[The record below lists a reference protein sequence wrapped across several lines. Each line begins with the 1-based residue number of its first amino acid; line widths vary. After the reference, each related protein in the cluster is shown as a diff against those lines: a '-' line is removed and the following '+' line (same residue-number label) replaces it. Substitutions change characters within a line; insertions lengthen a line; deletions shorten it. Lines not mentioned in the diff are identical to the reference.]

1 MPRDDL
7 DKSKAARAGAR
18 RLIEQTPKAFA
29 GLAAMSGVAYL
40 AGSIY
45 TKAYFSE
52 FGASWILDEV
62 PAATYF
68 SQSWVPLLLVLYF
81 GYLATT
87 NLAVIGS
94 QDDVTAS
101 FRFRLSVAM
110 VRYGSWFLLAL
121 LGIIPLLSTSGYGMS
136 AIVLSMIGVA
146 AILLLFS
153 STLELIVVR
162 FRPLNTNTMFNTMRR
177 LIDPSMTYIA
187 FAVIAAALYLVPAQL
202 GLNWARIDKQ
212 PTSSLL
218 AVYLHSDA
226 EKEYRL
232 LFSVGERLYV
242 FPAKFEG
249 LYPPVRAT
257 AIVNV
262 GFMPPQR

>member
-1 MPRDDL
+1 MPRNDP
-7 DKSKAARAGAR
+7 DKSKSSRAVAR
-18 RLIEQTPKAFA
+18 RLIEQTPKALA
-29 GLAAMSGVAYL
+29 GLVAISGVAYL

-52 FGASWILDEV
+52 FGASWILEEV
-62 PAATYF
+62 PAALYF
-68 SQSWVPLLLVLYF
+68 SQSWVPLLLILYF

-87 NLAVIGS
+87 NLAVMGS
-94 QDDVTAS
+94 QDNVTAGFQ
-101 FRFRLSVAM
+101 FRFSMVI
-110 VRYGSWFLLAL
+110 VRYGPWFLLAL
-121 LGIIPLLSTSGYGMS
+121 LVTTPLLSTFGYVIS
-136 AIVLSMIGVA
+136 AIVLSIVGVV

-153 STLELIVVR
+153 SALELVIVR
-162 FRPLNTNTMFNTMRR
+162 FNTMGR
-177 LIDPSMTYIA
+177 LIDLSKAYIA
-187 FAVIAAALYLVPAQL
+187 FAVIAAALYVVPVQL

-218 AVYLHSDA
+218 TVYLRNDT

-249 LYPPVRAT
+249 TYPPVHAT
-257 AIVNV
+257 AIANV
-262 GFMPPQR
+262 GFAPSGR

>member
-1 MPRDDL
+1 MSRDDP
-7 DKSKAARAGAR
+7 DRSKSSRAGTR
-18 RLIEQTPKAFA
+18 RLIEQTPKALA
-29 GLAAMSGVAYL
+29 GLAAISGVAYL

-52 FGASWILDEV
+52 FGASWILEEV

-68 SQSWVPLLLVLYF
+68 SQSWVPLLLMLYF

-87 NLAVIGS
+87 NLAMIGS
-94 QDDVTAS
+94 QDDVTAGFQ
-101 FRFRLSVAM
+101 FRFSVAL

-121 LGIIPLLSTSGYGMS
+121 LAMTPLLSTFGYVVS
-136 AIVLSMIGVA
+136 AIVLSIIGVA

-153 STLELIVVR
+153 STLELVVAR
-162 FRPLNTNTMFNTMRR
+162 FNTMGR
-177 LIDPSMTYIA
+177 LIDLSMVYVA
-187 FAVIAAALYLVPAQL
+187 FAVIAAGLYVVPAQL

-218 AVYLHSDA
+218 TVYLHSDA

-242 FPAKFEG
+242 FPSRFEG
-249 LYPPVRAT
+249 AYPTVQAT
-257 AIVNV
+257 AIANV
-262 GFMPPQR
+262 GFVPPER

>member
-1 MPRDDL
+1 
-7 DKSKAARAGAR
+7 
-18 RLIEQTPKAFA
+18 
-29 GLAAMSGVAYL
+29 MSGVAYL

-52 FGASWILDEV
+52 FGASWILEEV

-68 SQSWVPLLLVLYF
+68 SQSWVPLLLMLYF

-87 NLAVIGS
+87 NLAMIGS
-94 QDDVTAS
+94 QDDVTAGFQ
-101 FRFRLSVAM
+101 FRFSVAL

-121 LGIIPLLSTSGYGMS
+121 LAMTPLLSTFGYVVS
-136 AIVLSMIGVA
+136 AIVLLIIGVA

-153 STLELIVVR
+153 STLELVVAR
-162 FRPLNTNTMFNTMRR
+162 FNTMGR
-177 LIDPSMTYIA
+177 LIDLSMVYVA
-187 FAVIAAALYLVPAQL
+187 FAVIAAGLYVVPAQL
-202 GLNWARIDKQ
+202 GLNWARIDKR

-218 AVYLHSDA
+218 TVYLHSDA

-242 FPAKFEG
+242 FPARFEG
-249 LYPPVRAT
+249 AYPTVQAT
-257 AIVNV
+257 AIANV
-262 GFMPPQR
+262 GFVPPER

>member
-1 MPRDDL
+1 MSRDDP
-7 DKSKAARAGAR
+7 DRSKSSRAGTR
-18 RLIEQTPKAFA
+18 RLIEQTPKALA

-52 FGASWILDEV
+52 FGASWILEEV

-68 SQSWVPLLLVLYF
+68 SQSWVPLLLMLYF

-87 NLAVIGS
+87 NLAMIGS
-94 QDDVTAS
+94 QDDVTAGFQ
-101 FRFRLSVAM
+101 FRFSVAL

-121 LGIIPLLSTSGYGMS
+121 LAMTPLLSAFGYVVS
-136 AIVLSMIGVA
+136 AIVLSIIGVA

-153 STLELIVVR
+153 STLELVVAR
-162 FRPLNTNTMFNTMRR
+162 FNTMGR
-177 LIDPSMTYIA
+177 LIDLSMVYVA
-187 FAVIAAALYLVPAQL
+187 FAVIAAGLYVVPAQL
-202 GLNWARIDKQ
+202 GLNWARIDKR

-218 AVYLHSDA
+218 TVYLHSDA

-242 FPAKFEG
+242 FPARFEG
-249 LYPPVRAT
+249 AYPTVQAT
-257 AIVNV
+257 AIANV
-262 GFMPPQR
+262 GFVPPER

>member
-1 MPRDDL
+1 MPRDDP
-7 DKSKAARAGAR
+7 DRNKSSRAGAR
-18 RLIEQTPKAFA
+18 RLIEQTPKALA
-29 GLAAMSGVAYL
+29 GLAAVSGVAYL

-52 FGASWILDEV
+52 FGASWILEEV
-62 PAATYF
+62 PAAVYF
-68 SQSWVPLLLVLYF
+68 SQSWVPLLLMLYF

-87 NLAVIGS
+87 NLAVIGG
-94 QDDVTAS
+94 QDDVTKS
-101 FRFRLSVAM
+101 FQFKLSVTL

-121 LGIIPLLSTSGYGMS
+121 LVITPLLSTFGHAMS
-136 AIVLSMIGVA
+136 AIVLSIVGVT

-153 STLELIVVR
+153 SALELIVVR
-162 FRPLNTNTMFNTMRR
+162 FTTMGR
-177 LIDPSMTYIA
+177 LIDLSMTYVA
-187 FAVIAAALYLVPAQL
+187 FAVIAAGLYVVPAQL

-218 AVYLHSDA
+218 TVYLRSDA

-242 FPAKFEG
+242 FPAQFEG
-249 LYPPVRAT
+249 AHPPVHAT
-257 AIVNV
+257 AIENV
-262 GFMPPQR
+262 GFVPPQR